1 MIALIDGD
9 IVCHRVAATVS
20 AEEDFEVCQYRIDV
34 LIQQILDA
42 TDAKS
47 FKFFIKGK
55 DNFRHK
61 INPEY
66 KANRRDFVKPFYLD
80 DCYRYVSDAWNAI
93 PSHGMETDDNLGIEQ
108 TDETVIAS
116 IDKDLLQIPG
126 EHWNFVKCFGQQV
139 NQQDGLRHFYK
150 QMLIGDTSDNL
161 FGIKGI
167 GPKKAEKLI
176 EHLDDEQDMFDTVYN
191 MYDDPQRFVM
201 NANCFWIMRKENEWW
216 VNRQD
221 LILPKTCQQEVE
233 AALNFMKS
241 LSQTTLTEPGT
252 NQTETSGILV
262 NGTGMD
268 SMETRNVD

>member
-47 FKFFIKGK
+47 FKFFIKGR

-66 KANRRDFVKPFYLD
+66 KANRRDFVKPVYLD

-139 NQQDGLRHFYK
+139 TQQDGLRHFYK

-221 LILPKTCQQEVE
+221 LILPKKCQQEVE
-233 AALNFMKS
+233 AALKFMKS
-241 LSQTTLTEPGT
+241 LNQTTSMEPGM
-252 NQTETSGILV
+252 NQIETSTTPV

-268 SMETRNVD
+268 SMETKNVG